1 MRDKEFWEK
10 WLRRHADEFRPRME
24 TVRDWY
30 RAAGVEKGERRYFK
44 AALKSLGEKARRK
57 KGGKFS
63 RHRPRAA
70 EPGSS
75 RGAAGR
81 WPRGGEGGPQVEGRL
96 RLTREG
102 RPIVVP
108 DAPDAPAVRIAGHAL
123 SDALPKDRVVVRIE
137 RRRGGAPLQGRI
149 VRIVERGIREF
160 VGRYAPV
167 GARPFVRF
175 RDREGDLH
183 LPVDAAGSPPP
194 EPGDLVLAEISEYPG
209 GGREGRAAIVRVLGK
224 EHTMETI
231 ALAVTAARGIP
242 SAFTE
247 GALREAALVP
257 QAVRVPHGGPLA
269 AEGLAR
275 VDQRDLPFVT
285 IDGEDARDFDDA
297 VCLVRGRGG
306 MRLLV
311 AIADVSHYVP
321 VGGDL
326 DRDAYERGTSVYF
339 PDRCIPMLPPHLSE
353 GVCSLKPGV
362 NRLTMTVDIPVNAQ
376 GRPGA
381 ASFYPSA
388 IRSRARLT
396 YDDVHAFLAGRGAGE
411 ARGAISPEVGAMLGE
426 MEAFAG
432 RLTLARADRGSLDFD
447 LPEAKIDV
455 ADNVPVGVAAAP
467 RWEAHRLIEEFMLL
481 ANTAVAEYLSDRG
494 FPFLFRIH
502 EEPAGNRLEEFEDAA
517 ARLLRRS
524 RVTDRRDA
532 AGRLQAWAAAAR
544 GSRYERHIN
553 MLLLRSLMLARYGP
567 ETKGHFGLALTRYTH
582 FTSPIRRYPDLIVH
596 RVLKAALGDVRLG
609 GYVRTLA
616 EKGEGLGE
624 HLSAR
629 ERAAMDAERDVEQR
643 AKALFMSTKVG
654 RTFPG
659 VISSVTGFGFFVELE
674 EFFVEGLVHVST
686 LRDDEYRFSAERGE
700 WCGRVRKSRFAL
712 GDRVRVR
719 VRRTD
724 ADRGEIDLLFVEKM
738 PESS

>member
-1 MRDKEFWEK
+1 MRDKDFWEK
-10 WLRRHADEFRPRME
+10 WIRRNGNEFRPRME
-24 TVRDWY
+24 TIRDWY

-44 AALKSLGEKARRK
+44 AAMKSLGEAARRK

-63 RHRPRAA
+63 RHRPGESAA
-70 EPGSS
+70 EP
-75 RGAAGR
+75 RYGA
-81 WPRGGEGGPQVEGRL
+81 GGARARSGERGPQVEGRL
-96 RLTREG
+96 RFTREG
-102 RPIVVP
+102 RPIVIPDSP
-108 DAPDAPAVRIAGHAL
+108 DALAIRIPANAL
-123 SDALPKDRVVVRIE
+123 SDALPKDRVVVRLE
-137 RRRGGAPLQGRI
+137 RRRGGAPPQGRI

-160 VGRYAPV
+160 VGRFAPV

-175 RDREGDLH
+175 RDREADLH
-183 LPVDAAGSPPP
+183 IPVSAAGTPPP

-224 EHTMETI
+224 DHTMETI

-242 SAFTE
+242 SAFSE
-247 GALREAALVP
+247 DALREASRIP
-257 QAVRVPHGGPLA
+257 QAVRFAPGGA
-269 AEGLAR
+269 GEGLAR
-275 VDQRDLPFVT
+275 ADQRDLPFVT

-297 VCLVRGRGG
+297 VCLVRERGRS
-306 MRLLV
+306 RLLV
-311 AIADVSHYVP
+311 AIADVSHYIP
-321 VGGDL
+321 AGGDL
-326 DRDAYERGTSVYF
+326 DRDAYDRGTSVYF

-376 GRPGA
+376 GRPGPA
-381 ASFYPSA
+381 AFYPSA

-396 YDDVHAFLAGRGAGE
+396 YDEVHDFLSGAAGKEGRSG
-411 ARGAISPEVGAMLGE
+411 ISAEVGAMLRD
-426 MEAFAG
+426 MEALAG
-432 RLTLARADRGSLDFD
+432 RLTLARADRGALDFD
-447 LPEAKIDV
+447 LPEAKIEV
-455 ADNVPVGVAAAP
+455 AGNVPVRVTAAP

-481 ANTAVAEYLSDRG
+481 ANTAVAEFLSDRG

-544 GSRYERHIN
+544 GGRYERHIN

-567 ETKGHFGLALTRYTH
+567 ETKGHFGLALARYTH

-596 RVLKAALGDVRLG
+596 RVLKAALGDARLA
-609 GYVRTLA
+609 GYVRSLG
-616 EKGEGLGE
+616 EKGEGIGE

-643 AKALFMSTKVG
+643 AKALFMSAKVG
-654 RTFPG
+654 QTFPG
-659 VISSVTGFGFFVELE
+659 IITSVVGFGFFVELADC
-674 EFFVEGLVHVST
+674 FVEGLVHVST
-686 LRDDEYRFSAERGE
+686 LRDDDYRYSAERGE
-700 WCGRVRKSRFAL
+700 WQGLLRKTRFSL

-724 ADRGEIDLLFVEKM
+724 ADRGEIDLLFVEKI

>member
-1 MRDKEFWEK
+1 LRDKDFWEK
-10 WLRRHADEFRPRME
+10 WLRRNGDEFRRRVE
-24 TVRDWY
+24 TIRDWY

-44 AALKSLGEKARRK
+44 AALKSLGETARRK

-63 RHRPRAA
+63 RHRPADSAPESRDRAGGRRA
-70 EPGSS
+70 
-75 RGAAGR
+75 RGA
-81 WPRGGEGGPQVEGRL
+81 ESGPQVEGRL
-96 RLTREG
+96 RFTREG
-102 RPIVVP
+102 RPIVIP
-108 DAPDAPAVRIAGHAL
+108 DSPDVPAVRIPGNAL
-123 SDALPKDRVVVRIE
+123 SDALPKDRVVVRLE
-137 RRRGGAPLQGRI
+137 RRRGGSPPQGRI

-175 RDREGDLH
+175 RDREADLH
-183 LPVDAAGSPPP
+183 IPLGAAGSPPP

-231 ALAVTAARGIP
+231 AVAVAASRGIP
-242 SAFTE
+242 SAFSD
-247 GALREAALVP
+247 GALREASRIP
-257 QAVRVPHGGPLA
+257 QAVRVDPGAGGGDRLP
-269 AEGLAR
+269 R
-275 VDQRDLPFVT
+275 IDQRDLPFVT
-285 IDGEDARDFDDA
+285 IDGQDARDFDDA
-297 VCLVRGRGG
+297 VCLVRERGRT
-306 MRLLV
+306 RLLV
-311 AIADVSHYVP
+311 AIADVSNYIP

-326 DRDAYERGTSVYF
+326 DRDAYGRGTSVYF

-362 NRLTMTVDIPVNAQ
+362 NRLTMTVDIPINAQ

-381 ASFYPSA
+381 AAFYPSA

-396 YDDVHAFLAGRGAGE
+396 YDAVHDFLSGPPGKEERGGIPAD
-411 ARGAISPEVGAMLGE
+411 VGAMLRE
-426 MEAFAG
+426 METAAG
-432 RLTLARADRGSLDFD
+432 RLTLARADRGALDFD
-447 LPEAKIDV
+447 LPEAKIEV
-455 ADNVPVGVAAAP
+455 VDNVPVRVAAAP

-481 ANTAVAEYLSDRG
+481 ANTAVAEFLSDRG

-532 AGRLQAWAAAAR
+532 AGRLQAWTAAAR
-544 GSRYERHIN
+544 GGKYERHIN

-567 ETKGHFGLALTRYTH
+567 ETKGHFGLALARYTH

-596 RVLKAALGDVRLG
+596 RVLKAALGDARLG
-609 GYVRTLA
+609 GYVRSLA
-616 EKGEGLGE
+616 EKGEGVGE

-643 AKALFMSTKVG
+643 AKALFMSAKVG
-654 RTFPG
+654 QTFPG
-659 VISSVTGFGFFVELE
+659 VISSVVGFGFFVELD

-686 LRDDEYRFSAERGE
+686 LRDDDYRFSAERGE
-700 WCGRVRKSRFAL
+700 WHGLVRKTRFSL

-724 ADRGEIDLLFVEKM
+724 ADRGEIDLLFIEKM